1 MEIRSNLTLEEAAP
15 AAPKEA
21 EAEAEA
27 LAAPAALAAEA
38 AEAEAEAALAAT
50 EAAEAAPATL
60 NVDLFQVLVGQINKL
75 NKLLRKFVLSGLTVS
90 VDRFHGLFPFWVKR
104 VLFVRS
110 KFPCATFCDWASMS
124 RPQRKYSNY
133 V

>member
-27 LAAPAALAAEA
+27 ALAAPAALA

-50 EAAEAAPATL
+50 EAAAEAAPATL

>member
-1 MEIRSNLTLEEAAP
+1 MEIRSNLTLEEATP

-27 LAAPAALAAEA
+27 EALAAEAAEAALAA

-50 EAAEAAPATL
+50 EAAPATL

-104 VLFVRS
+104 VLVCSLKISLRYFL
-110 KFPCATFCDWASMS
+110 
-124 RPQRKYSNY
+124 RPGIHESPTQE